1 MESKLPKIMFGAVVA
16 VVTAAAQPAYS
27 QAIEVL
33 GEFRDWAAY
42 RLVENGND
50 TCYMA
55 SQPKT
60 EKGDYKKRGDIYAM
74 VTHRPAE
81 DRRDEVSII
90 AGYDYQKDSAVDVKI
105 GKTNFELFT
114 QGGRAWAPDSQA
126 DQKIVKAMIKGRT
139 MVVKGVSTRGTETAD
154 TYSLSGFTKAYQ
166 TITKAC
172 KL

>member
-1 MESKLPKIMFGAVVA
+1 MESQLPKILLGAVV
-16 VVTAAAQPAYS
+16 VLMTAAAQPAHA
-27 QAIEVL
+27 QAIERL
-33 GEFRDWAAY
+33 GEFKDWSAY
-42 RLVENGND
+42 RLNENGND

-55 SQPKT
+55 SQPKSD
-60 EKGDYKKRGDIYAM
+60 KGDYTKRGDIYAM

-90 AGYDYQKDSAVDVKI
+90 AGYNYKQESSVEVKI
-105 GKTNFELFT
+105 GSKNFELFT
-114 QGGRAWAPDSQA
+114 QAGGAWAPDSQA
-126 DQKIVKAMIKGRT
+126 DQKIVKAMIRGRT
-139 MVVKGVSTRGTETAD
+139 MVVKGVSSRGTKTTD